1 MNARKTSQF
10 VESMATRMAEGRCA
24 LDISGDHK
32 PHEMWYCSQW
42 KWYCSCSDRKGRIHT
57 VLFAPS
63 NILEHKSPGIVF
75 LDPIAGITGIFMAQG
90 LKMLTGRSD
99 IHNMALVLNHKLSH
113 YPLFSVFESQR
124 IALLAA
130 YKFPEH
136 L

>member
-1 MNARKTSQF
+1 
-10 VESMATRMAEGRCA
+10 
-24 LDISGDHK
+24 
-32 PHEMWYCSQW
+32 
-42 KWYCSCSDRKGRIHT
+42 

-75 LDPIAGITGIFMAQG
+75 PDPIAGITGIFMAQR

-136 L
+136 S